1 MVAAL
6 AVAALGLCDGFAQD
20 LPADP
25 VKRGEY
31 LARAG
36 DCISCHT
43 EKGGLPFAGGRR
55 MNTPFGYMLSPN
67 ITPDPE
73 TGIGNWSADDFYR
86 AMHHGVNR
94 RGQDMY
100 PVMPYD
106 FYTKVPREDVDAIFA
121 YLKTIKPAQ
130 NADDTNH
137 LHFPFSLRKTM
148 AVWRELYFTQGT
160 FTPVPE
166 NPPHGTG
173 APTWSRGSATATT
186 AIRRGISWVASR
198 RTGISPAPSSM
209 DGSRST
215 SRRTSRPDW
224 APGAS
229 TTSRYS

>member
-1 MVAAL
+1 MKTSLSEWAGRAAMVAAL
-6 AVAALGLCDGFAQD
+6 AVAAIVSCDGFAQV
-20 LPADP
+20 LLADT

-106 FYTKVPREDVDAIFA
+106 FYTKVPREDVDAIFV
-121 YLKTIKPAQ
+121 YLKTGRFQ
-130 NADDTNH
+130 
-137 LHFPFSLRKTM
+137 
-148 AVWRELYFTQGT
+148 
-160 FTPVPE
+160 VP
-166 NPPHGTG
+166 
-173 APTWSRGSATATT
+173 SAT
-186 AIRRGISWVASR
+186 G
-198 RTGISPAPSSM
+198 
-209 DGSRST
+209 D
-215 SRRTSRPDW
+215 
-224 APGAS
+224 
-229 TTSRYS
+229 